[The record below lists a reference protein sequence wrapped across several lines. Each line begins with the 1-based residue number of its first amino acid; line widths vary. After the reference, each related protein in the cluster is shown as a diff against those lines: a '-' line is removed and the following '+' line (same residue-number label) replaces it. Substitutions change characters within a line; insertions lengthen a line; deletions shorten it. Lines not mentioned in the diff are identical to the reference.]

1 MALYNYMSQILV
13 ELIKLANLI
22 ISITKSL
29 ACAGR
34 ISTVLEMPAEEDGG
48 SGSVDDS
55 SDIAVEFDNVSFTY
69 DGSGE
74 SSLEGVSFKAKKGET
89 IGIIGSTGSGKTTLV
104 NLIPGFYR
112 PTEGKITVGGCDSAS
127 LPLEELRSRVA
138 VVPQRSVLFKGTVR
152 ENLRWGKPD
161 ATEQE
166 MLAALETAQAKD
178 FILAK
183 AGWTPP
189 LSRAGAI
196 SPAARGSALPSQGQS
211 SRTRISLFL
220 TTAQAPSTTP
230 PTPLCVRP

>member
-34 ISTVLEMPAEEDGG
+34 ISTMLEMPAEEDGG

-183 AGWTPP
+183 DGGLDAPVEQGGRNFSGGQRQR
-189 LSRAGAI
+189 LAVAAVIRAT
-196 SPAARGSALPSQGQS
+196 RGYPY
-211 SRTRISLFL
+211 
-220 TTAQAPSTTP
+220 P
-230 PTPLCVRP
+230 

>member
-1 MALYNYMSQILV
+1 M
-13 ELIKLANLI
+13 
-22 ISITKSL
+22 
-29 ACAGR
+29 
-34 ISTVLEMPAEEDGG
+34 LESPAEEDGG

-112 PTEGKITVGGCDSAS
+112 PTEGKITVGGCDSAL

-183 AGWTPP
+183 DGGLDAP

-196 SPAARGSALPSQGQS
+196 SPAARGSALPLQGQS
-211 SRTRISLFL
+211 SRTRISLSL

-230 PTPLCVRP
+230 PTPPCVRPSPPLRATKRYSSSLSAPRP